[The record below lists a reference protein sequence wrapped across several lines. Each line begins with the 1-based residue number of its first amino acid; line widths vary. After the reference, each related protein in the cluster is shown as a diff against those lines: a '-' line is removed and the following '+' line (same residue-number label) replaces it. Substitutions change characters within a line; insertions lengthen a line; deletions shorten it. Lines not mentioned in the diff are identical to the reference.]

1 MAREVVLDAN
11 VIVARL
17 DEADALFQR
26 ADLLSQELRAEGA
39 EPVCLLA
46 DSRCLSASQTVRV
59 EAIAETR
66 DLPIVDVVGHCFEV
80 FDNGGHLHEQFVQA

>member
-1 MAREVVLDAN
+1 MGTLSRTAIGSTMAREVVLDAN

-39 EPVCLLA
+39 EPVLLVSGFTLPQRLA
-46 DSRCLSASQTVRV
+46 DSPGRSDRRNS
-59 EAIAETR
+59 
-66 DLPIVDVVGHCFEV
+66 
-80 FDNGGHLHEQFVQA
+80 